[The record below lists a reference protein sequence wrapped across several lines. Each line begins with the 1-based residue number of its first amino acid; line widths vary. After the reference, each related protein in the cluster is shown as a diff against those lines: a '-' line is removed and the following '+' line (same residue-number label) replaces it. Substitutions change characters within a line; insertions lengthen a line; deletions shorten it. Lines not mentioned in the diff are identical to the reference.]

1 MTKKEIK
8 DLAKEVLVQMNIT
21 PLDVDVAMDDR
32 SLDVLSA
39 KVVARLVQL
48 KELTMWHDR
57 LHMTQVDWDYI
68 DMTEEEELLS
78 ELAKLMTLMNL
89 YKFSLI
95 CSMFFH
101 SLPVRDQAVTLPA
114 SYCITHLTPSNFGC
128 INVGLL

>member
-8 DLAKEVLVQMNIT
+8 ELAKEVLVQMNIT
-21 PLDVDVAMDDR
+21 PLDVDVAMDDK
-32 SLDVLSA
+32 SLDVLSV

-89 YKFSLI
+89 HTDKEEYEKCSLLKARI
-95 CSMFFH
+95 KDIKRK
-101 SLPVRDQAVTLPA
+101 LKRIENDE
-114 SYCITHLTPSNFGC
+114 I
-128 INVGLL
+128 

>member
-21 PLDVDVAMDDR
+21 PLDVDVAMDNK
-32 SLDVLSA
+32 SLDILSA
-39 KVVARLVQL
+39 KIVARFVSLR
-48 KELTMWHDR
+48 ELTMWHDR

-89 YKFSLI
+89 YTEKEEYEKCSLLKARI
-95 CSMFFH
+95 
-101 SLPVRDQAVTLPA
+101 RDIKSRLKE
-114 SYCITHLTPSNFGC
+114 YEDDEI
-128 INVGLL
+128 

>member
-8 DLAKEVLVQMNIT
+8 ELAKEVLVQMNIT
-21 PLDVDVAMDDR
+21 PLDVDVSMDNK
-32 SLDVLSA
+32 SLDILSA
-39 KVVARLVQL
+39 KIVARFVSL

-89 YKFSLI
+89 YTDKEEYEKCSLLKARI
-95 CSMFFH
+95 
-101 SLPVRDQAVTLPA
+101 RDIKSKLKEFEDDE
-114 SYCITHLTPSNFGC
+114 I
-128 INVGLL
+128 